1 MEATAEGDMQTVG
14 KKGDEDVRL
23 CCLLFPHVTVRQTM
37 LCAKPRGLSAFPVIF
52 GAKFFSLC
60 PHRRKPALEDIY
72 DCVADLGRRKDGSI
86 YKPTPAVDLIFGAHD
101 HFIGITIHVDEALGF
116 LNLLHQLVDGHCF

>member
-1 MEATAEGDMQTVG
+1 MHRRN
-14 KKGDEDVRL
+14 VRGCTGPF
-23 CCLLFPHVTVRQTM
+23 CCLLSRM
-37 LCAKPRGLSAFPVIF
+37 LRSDKRCYLLSREASSAFPVIF
-52 GAKFFSLC
+52 GAKCFSLC

-101 HFIGITIHVDEALGF
+101 HFIGITIHGDEALGF
-116 LNLLHQLVDGHCF
+116 LNLLDQLVDGHCF

>member
-1 MEATAEGDMQTVG
+1 MLRSDKRCYLLSREAS
-14 KKGDEDVRL
+14 
-23 CCLLFPHVTVRQTM
+23 
-37 LCAKPRGLSAFPVIF
+37 SAFPVIF

-101 HFIGITIHVDEALGF
+101 HFIGITIHGDEALGF
-116 LNLLHQLVDGHCF
+116 LNLLDQLVDGHCF

>member
-1 MEATAEGDMQTVG
+1 MLRSDKRRYLLSREAS
-14 KKGDEDVRL
+14 
-23 CCLLFPHVTVRQTM
+23 
-37 LCAKPRGLSAFPVIF
+37 SAFPVIF

-72 DCVADLGRRKDGSI
+72 DCVADLGRREDGSI

-101 HFIGITIHVDEALGF
+101 HFIGITIHGDEALGF
-116 LNLLHQLVDGHCF
+116 LNLLDQLVDGHCF